1 MKEFYKPTGGNG
13 DNKESDASLGDG
25 TDPSGV
31 VIPKRCQGCP
41 YAEKIVDA
49 YNETAA
55 KAKKRKDMLKFAKC
69 ALIYS
74 GHTNKLLRE
83 SGSDTDKVLRELYS
97 TIDEELAKIDMG
109 IRSAANEAQN
119 DINRMTTGCR
129 GFLRP
134 KILASDIVH
143 STNKDTMCDS
153 PALYGDKPARNDTY
167 DPEEAPEQY
176 ISGLRGALQ
185 PVDDGEED
193 YSVTSRRLIEEI
205 RDTDD
210 DES

>member
-1 MKEFYKPTGGNG
+1 MKEFYKPTGRNG
-13 DNKESDASLGDG
+13 DSKESDTSLGDG
-25 TDPSGV
+25 TDSSGV
-31 VIPKRCQGCP
+31 VIPPQCEGCP

-153 PALYGDKPARNDTY
+153 PTLYGDERIDKPVCDDTH
-167 DPEEAPEQY
+167 DPEKARE
-176 ISGLRGALQ
+176 
-185 PVDDGEED
+185 
-193 YSVTSRRLIEEI
+193 
-205 RDTDD
+205 
-210 DES
+210 